1 MPEIPFVKAHGA
13 GNDFLLTWRNDA
25 ASLDDL
31 PSAARA
37 ICARHTGIG
46 ADGWLLVDPHAG
58 SADASIVLYNSD
70 GSVPE
75 LSGNGTRC
83 AAAWLIHSGAA
94 PKPDLHIATGA
105 GVKSLR
111 LISREANHFEFE
123 MNMGTPQLAAGGLHA
138 RLALGPRTVEA
149 VLVNVGNPQ
158 CVVLC
163 DEFPADWRELG
174 AALEH
179 HPHFPLRTNV
189 SFVRVLDEHTIDVLF
204 WERGAGETQS
214 SGTGSTGAAAAAIL
228 RGAATSP
235 VTVQTPAGPLRFRW
249 DGEAS
254 LLGPAEI
261 TARGVFFL

>member
-13 GNDFLLTWRNDA
+13 GNDFLLTWRKDA

-37 ICARHTGIG
+37 ICARHTGVG
-46 ADGWLLVDPHAG
+46 ADGWLVVDPHAAP
-58 SADASIVLYNSD
+58 ADASIVLYNSD
-70 GSVPE
+70 GSIPE

-94 PKPDLHIATGA
+94 SKQDLHIATGA
-105 GVKSLR
+105 GGKTLR
-111 LISREANHFEFE
+111 LIRREGNHFEFE
-123 MNMGTPQLAAGGLHA
+123 MNMGTPRLAAEGLHA
-138 RLALGPRTVEA
+138 RLALGSGAVDA

-163 DEFPADWRELG
+163 DEFPSGWRELG

-179 HPHFPLRTNV
+179 HPHFPNRTNV

-228 RGAATSP
+228 RGAAKSP
-235 VTVQTPAGPLRFRW
+235 VTVQTPAGPLHFRW
-249 DGEAS
+249 EGEAW
-254 LLGPAEI
+254 LIGPAEI